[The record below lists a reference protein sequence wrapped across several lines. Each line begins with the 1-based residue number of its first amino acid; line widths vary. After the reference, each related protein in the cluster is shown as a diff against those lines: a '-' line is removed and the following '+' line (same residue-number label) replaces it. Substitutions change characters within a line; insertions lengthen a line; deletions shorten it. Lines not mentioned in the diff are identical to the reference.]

1 MQKDN
6 NIILGVFNSIATLF
20 AVEICTVEQN
30 QIPLNSNKLNKCV
43 SVKCSSDHRI
53 KNYLN
58 KILS

>member
-1 MQKDN
+1 MQKEN

-43 SVKCSSDHRI
+43 SVKCLLWSS
-53 KNYLN
+53 N
-58 KILS
+58 KKLPQ